1 MPRQQNFLIDRR
13 TLLSG
18 SAAMAAAAA
27 LPRRAQAQTPPVKEF
42 RLTAAPGRAAL
53 AGAGNPQ
60 TAVWGYNGQVPGPEI
75 RVRQGERVR
84 VSVKNDLP
92 EETTV
97 HWHGVRVP
105 NAMDGVPHLTQ
116 KPIAP
121 GDTFTYEFDCADA
134 GSFWYHPH
142 VNSAAQVG
150 RGLYGAL
157 IVEEREPLPVDRDIT
172 WVLDD
177 WRLTKDG
184 AISDDF
190 GNMHDVS
197 HAGRIGNFITVNGAV
212 PETFEVRRGERI
224 RLRLINTANARV
236 FGLVFEDHAPMIVA
250 MDGHPVAP
258 HAPEGNRVVIGP
270 AMRVDLVIDMAA
282 APNSRFAVFDR
293 FYRGFEY
300 RLFDLVYAG
309 TPLRDAPPARE
320 VSLPA
325 NPLAEPDLAAAT
337 RHDVLLGG
345 GMMGQMASAQVDGKT
360 VDIRSMFKRGL
371 IWAINGVASTEHVH
385 EPLLAVKRGSS
396 HILAIANETA
406 WWHPMHLHGHAFRV
420 LSRNGA
426 PTRHREWQDTVLI
439 APRERV
445 EIAFAAD
452 NPGDWMFHCHV
463 LEHQAGGMMA
473 TLRVA

>member
-1 MPRQQNFLIDRR
+1 MPCQQSFSIDRR

-18 SAAMAAAAA
+18 SAALVAAAA
-27 LPRRAQAQTPPVKEF
+27 LPRPGHAQAPVREF
-42 RLTAAPGRAAL
+42 RLTAAPGRVAL

-60 TAVWGYNGQVPGPEI
+60 TAVWSFNGQVPGPEI

-84 VSVKNDLP
+84 IAVTNDLP

-97 HWHGVRVP
+97 HWHGIRLP

-142 VNSAAQVG
+142 VNSASQIG

-157 IVEEREPLPVDRDIT
+157 IVEEREPLTVDRDIT

-177 WRLTKDG
+177 WRLTKSG

-197 HAGRIGNFITVNGAV
+197 HAGRIGNFITVNGVV
-212 PETFEVRRGERI
+212 PESFEVKSGERI
-224 RLRLINTANARV
+224 RLRLINTANARI
-236 FGLVFEDHAPMIVA
+236 FALVFEGHAPKIVA
-250 MDGHPVAP
+250 MDGHPVTP
-258 HAPEGNRVVIGP
+258 HAPEGNRIVIGP
-270 AMRVDLVIDMAA
+270 AMRIDLVIDMHA
-282 APNSRFAVFDR
+282 APGNWFSVMDT
-293 FYRGFEY
+293 FYRNAEY
-300 RLFDLVYAG
+300 RLFEMVYADA
-309 TPLRDAPPARE
+309 PLRKTPPSHAIA
-320 VSLPA
+320 LPA

-337 RHDVLLGG
+337 RHDILLGG
-345 GMMGQMASAQVDGKT
+345 GMMGQMASAQVDGRAM
-360 VDIRSMFKRGL
+360 DIRSMFRRGL

-385 EPLLAVKRGSS
+385 APMLTVKRGSS
-396 HILAIANETA
+396 HIFSIVNETA
-406 WWHPMHLHGHAFRV
+406 WGHPMHLHGHAFRV
-420 LSRNGA
+420 LSRNGE

-439 APRERV
+439 SSRERA
-445 EIAFAAD
+445 EIAFVAD

>member
-1 MPRQQNFLIDRR
+1 MPRQQSFSIDRR
-13 TLLSG
+13 ALLSG
-18 SAAMAAAAA
+18 SAALAVAAA
-27 LPRRAQAQTPPVKEF
+27 LPRLGHAQSPVREF
-42 RLTAAPGRAAL
+42 RLTAAPGRVAL

-60 TAVWGYNGQVPGPEI
+60 TAVWSFNGQVPGPEI

-84 VSVKNDLP
+84 IAVTNDLP

-97 HWHGVRVP
+97 HWHGIRLP

-121 GDTFTYEFDCADA
+121 GGTFTYEFDCADA

-142 VNSAAQVG
+142 VNSAAQIG

-197 HAGRIGNFITVNGAV
+197 HAGRIGNFITVNGRV
-212 PETFEVRRGERI
+212 PETFEVKSGERI
-224 RLRLINTANARV
+224 RLRLINTANARI
-236 FGLVFEDHAPMIVA
+236 FALVFEDHAPKIVA

-258 HAPEGNRVVIGP
+258 HVPEGNRVVIGP
-270 AMRVDLVIDMAA
+270 AMRIDLVIDMHA
-282 APNSRFAVFDR
+282 APGHWFSVMDA
-293 FYRGFEY
+293 FYRDGGY
-300 RLFDLVYAG
+300 RLFEMVYADE
-309 TPLRDAPPARE
+309 PLRKTPPSHAIA
-320 VSLPA
+320 LPA

-337 RHDVLLGG
+337 RHDIVLGG
-345 GMMGQMASAQVDGKT
+345 GMMGQMASAQVDGRAM
-360 VDIRSMFKRGL
+360 DIRSMFRRGL

-385 EPLLAVKRGSS
+385 APMLTVKRGSS
-396 HILAIANETA
+396 HIFNIVNETA
-406 WWHPMHLHGHAFRV
+406 WGHPMHLHGHAFRV
-420 LSRNGA
+420 LSRNGE

-439 APRERV
+439 SSRERV
-445 EIAFAAD
+445 EIAFVAD